1 MNLNTKN
8 KRIRTKFIQFDEN
21 YNLYCYKCRKYKPIN
36 LFDCNSNNWY
46 RANRD
51 RRCKEC
57 KKLQYLKRR
66 ENCRGKKDLDR
77 MLLERLHAAKDR
89 AKIHNLEFTI
99 TIEDLK
105 KMWINQ
111 DGKCALSGIDMTYI
125 FNKGRIPTNVSID
138 KIDHTKGYILNN
150 IQLVCMACNQMKN
163 DLTELELYNFC
174 KLIVNNYESK
184 NNKKS
189 L

>member
-21 YNLYCYKCRKYKPIN
+21 YNLYCYKCGKYKPIN

-77 MLLERLHAAKDR
+77 MLLERWNAAKNR
-89 AKIHNLEFTI
+89 AKNHNLEFTI

-105 KMWINQ
+105 KVWIN
-111 DGKCALSGIDMTYI
+111 L
-125 FNKGRIPTNVSID
+125 
-138 KIDHTKGYILNN
+138 
-150 IQLVCMACNQMKN
+150 
-163 DLTELELYNFC
+163 
-174 KLIVNNYESK
+174 
-184 NNKKS
+184 
-189 L
+189 